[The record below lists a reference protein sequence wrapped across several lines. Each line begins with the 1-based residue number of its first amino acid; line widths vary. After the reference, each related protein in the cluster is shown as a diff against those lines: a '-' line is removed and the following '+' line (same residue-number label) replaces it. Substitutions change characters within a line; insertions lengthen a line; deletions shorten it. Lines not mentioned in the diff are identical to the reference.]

1 MTTTDRSG
9 RLSLS
14 TQELVRVALFTA
26 LVVVFA
32 IIPPLPMPLV
42 PVPLTLQT
50 LGVMLAGLLLSPRLA
65 ALSLLLYVVLALVG
79 LPVLPGARG
88 GLAVF
93 AGPTGGFILGFI
105 PGAFVVSW
113 LAARDLSQTTSAAM
127 IARNFGAAVFG
138 GALVVYA
145 IGVPWLAMVTGMS
158 IEKALMAVVV
168 FMPGDLVKAV
178 IATIVA
184 LRVAKL
190 QLSAET

>member
-190 QLSAET
+190 QLSAGT

>member
-190 QLSAET
+190 QLSSGT